1 MGVTFLGDKLPIF
14 TGDLQSLYSQQSTFV
29 TTLEQRNKIIS
40 GGGGT
45 DHEMNVDRDKS
56 ATSDNYYVRLLPYRP
71 LRKPLEK

>member
-14 TGDLQSLYSQQSTFV
+14 TGDLQSLYSQQSTSV

-45 DHEMNVDRDKS
+45 ETNVDRDKS

-71 LRKPLEK
+71 LRKSLEK